1 MGSGYRK
8 WTAQYPT
15 LSVPSSSTI
24 MILPALGVSHGAQL
38 AKTGYHTRLIHFV
51 QYFMEESVCM
61 VSEGH
66 VEPVDE

>member
-1 MGSGYRK
+1 MVGKNVHGAFLRMQYNMVVTMETWCMCGGSGL
-8 WTAQYPT
+8 A
-15 LSVPSSSTI
+15 
-24 MILPALGVSHGAQL
+24 AQL

-51 QYFMEESVCM
+51 QYFLEESVCM